1 MSNDN
6 NKDKAPKD
14 DRSTLD
20 DLAQR
25 TRIERMVQDSKKHQ
39 ASKQRQEEEPNE
51 QEEEPDEDDWS
62 HLNHLN

>member
-1 MSNDN
+1 MNNDKH
-6 NKDKAPKD
+6 NKNSKPD

-25 TRIERMVQDSKKHQ
+25 TRIEREVE
-39 ASKQRQEEEPNE
+39 ASKRFKPEP
-51 QEEEPDEDDWS
+51 QKEEPDEDDWS

>member
-1 MSNDN
+1 MNNDN
-6 NKDKAPKD
+6 NKDSAPKD

-25 TRIERMVQDSKKHQ
+25 TRIERMVQDSKKHMPK
-39 ASKQRQEEEPNE
+39 KQE
-51 QEEEPDEDDWS
+51 EEEPDEDDWS